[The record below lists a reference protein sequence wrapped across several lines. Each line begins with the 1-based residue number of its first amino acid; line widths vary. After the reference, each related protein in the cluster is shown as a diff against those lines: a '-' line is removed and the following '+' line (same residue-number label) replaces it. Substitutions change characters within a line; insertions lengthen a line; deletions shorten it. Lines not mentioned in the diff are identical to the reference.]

1 MSSLDAIVKNAEDI
15 AFQEGEEIIE
25 EVIEGGEVW
34 MGEMGA
40 EDGAYYQAHDLMEH
54 QIVEYDDPD
63 AYQSFLPV
71 RGGDPFYS
79 MNLPDLM
86 SRIHHITQEDGSV
99 VRLVSCFNRKCQ
111 RQVAF
116 KGYLY
121 TIKDWVS
128 ETDWN
133 TWKCINDQCFG
144 ELRTVPDFSNIEIAR
159 EHVESCP
166 SDETQI
172 VIRLGVYDARLLA
185 EFTDT
190 NLPELYENVKEKVKG
205 DFPEIDKELFPSFLA
220 IKDTLKDHRH
230 NRIYRKRFEM
240 QKFRDKQRK
249 LNMTADEVLFAE
261 NGCGLIKPRR
271 TKPFPLSL
279 CPECNDHILSTSLP
293 SQDQLISHLMYNHG
307 RRMTI
312 ERYEFKDLN
321 LFEHWLRELNSN
333 SRHKMRRMG
342 LADEN
347 MYYLCVHDDRLAK
360 TGIGR
365 ASRVQPQNCHC
376 TAFIRIFDW
385 RIVSKEETARITIDY
400 CLEHQ
405 PHPYDPRYQPRG
417 ARPPPTS
424 SMFHQREYIDY
435 YTPEVF
441 MRDQEDRKMRSQKI
455 QGEHISIV
463 NSEKR
468 PIEVKTYCP
477 PGRVRA
483 SFGTRALAP
492 PLAAQLAAGTTQP
505 FVNAYDDVETSSPKR
520 QAPPRQYNRQ
530 PIRNYKDEPPAEAPP
545 RVPEE
550 DPNLPPPRIYLTQK
564 PYTRMT
570 ERQNF
575 KDIYTFNAICKVEDS
590 CLSLLNRLQSCQHAR
605 VGLGYKEKI
614 QAILRNTNS
623 DPGLIDGSTEEEMRE
638 SWVLQKP
645 TRGRPRKRQKME
657 EEGEEDGEDDDV
669 EIEERIREEEQ
680 EIVVEEKEI
689 HENTRVVQ
697 QDELKDIPLAS
708 RLPEHSQT
716 SQPSTS
722 AASEDVIP
730 QVQRSETL
738 ESTSSTASHVA
749 PDGTTRSGR
758 ARKMPSRL
766 LEQ

>member
-25 EVIEGGEVW
+25 EVIDGGEVW
-34 MGEMGA
+34 MGEIGA
-40 EDGAYYQAHDLMEH
+40 EDSAYYQAHDLMEH

-86 SRIHHITQEDGSV
+86 SRIHDITQEDGSV

-116 KGYLY
+116 KGFLY

-128 ETDWN
+128 ETEWN

-185 EFTDT
+185 EFTET
-190 NLPELYENVKEKVKG
+190 SLPELYENVKEKVKG

-220 IKDTLKDHRH
+220 INDTLKDHRH

-240 QKFRDKQRK
+240 QKFKDKQRK
-249 LNMTADEVLFAE
+249 LNMTADEVLYAE
-261 NGCGLIKPRR
+261 NGCGLIKARR
-271 TKPFPLSL
+271 TKPFPL
-279 CPECNDHILSTSLP
+279 
-293 SQDQLISHLMYNHG
+293 
-307 RRMTI
+307 
-312 ERYEFKDLN
+312 
-321 LFEHWLRELNSN
+321 
-333 SRHKMRRMG
+333 
-342 LADEN
+342 
-347 MYYLCVHDDRLAK
+347 
-360 TGIGR
+360 
-365 ASRVQPQNCHC
+365 
-376 TAFIRIFDW
+376 
-385 RIVSKEETARITIDY
+385 IVSKQETARITIDY

-441 MRDQEDRKMRSQKI
+441 MRDQEDRRIRSQKI
-455 QGEHISIV
+455 QGEHVSIV
-463 NSEKR
+463 SSEKR

-477 PGRVRA
+477 PGRIRA

-505 FVNAYDDVETSSPKR
+505 FVNAYDDVESSSPKR
-520 QAPPRQYNRQ
+520 QAPPRNVLYNRQ
-530 PIRNYKDEPPAEAPP
+530 SIRNYKDEQPPAPEP
-545 RVPEE
+545 RVQEE

-689 HENTRVVQ
+689 HEDTRVVQ
-697 QDELKDIPLAS
+697 QDELKDIPL
-708 RLPEHSQT
+708 LPEHSQT
-716 SQPSTS
+716 TQPSTS

-749 PDGTTRSGR
+749 SDGTTRSGR
-758 ARKMPSRL
+758 ARKTPSRL